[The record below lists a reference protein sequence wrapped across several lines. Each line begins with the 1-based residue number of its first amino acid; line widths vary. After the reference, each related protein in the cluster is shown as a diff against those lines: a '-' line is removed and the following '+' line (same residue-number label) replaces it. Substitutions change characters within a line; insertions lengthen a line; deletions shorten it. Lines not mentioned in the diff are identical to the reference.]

1 MSSPSP
7 CTNAEQTT
15 MTTMTTFQITA
26 KELLAAYIPYG
37 EKRAWTTP
45 YLCFLIK
52 ELAGWCPDD
61 TDVINQFVLVKPER
75 FNNDWSNSITRRMH
89 KKYRDVRNPRL
100 SLLKSIPP
108 DHVFTFTKPH
118 HVE

>member
-7 CTNAEQTT
+7 CTNAEQTN
-15 MTTMTTFQITA
+15 MTTFQITA
-26 KELLAAYIPYG
+26 KELLEAYIPYK
-37 EKRAWTTP
+37 EKRERNARTP

-52 ELAGWCPDD
+52 ELAGWCPNDS
-61 TDVINQFVLVKPER
+61 DVINQFVLVKPER
-75 FNNDWSNSITRRMH
+75 FIKMWSNSITLKMRA
-89 KKYRDVRNPRL
+89 KYRDVRDPRL